1 MIAWILAA
9 LGGLGALAAVFYW
22 LRSKGTVRG
31 ETEPGFQG
39 ASANDGG
46 SQRAS
51 AKGGAAGGGASLG
64 GIDMAM
70 VSKMTDK
77 FPAILSSATD
87 PAVKPEKRANA
98 GLQGNLT
105 QTPLHDLLQYLA
117 LGHKSGILELVSGR
131 RTGRVVF
138 KDGRVYKNS
147 YRGKDGMEAMFMM
160 MDLAEGDFEFYEQTL
175 EDSLSFSGLEVVD
188 IIMLWMDRKPKKK
201 A

>member
-1 MIAWILAA
+1 MLMWILAA
-9 LGGLGALAAVFYW
+9 AGGCFALAAGGYFLW
-22 LRSKGTVRG
+22 RSRLSKGG
-31 ETEPGFQG
+31 Q
-39 ASANDGG
+39 
-46 SQRAS
+46 
-51 AKGGAAGGGASLG
+51 AAHD
-64 GIDMAM
+64 IAM
-70 VSKMTDK
+70 VHRLTDR
-77 FPAILSSATD
+77 FPAMLRTAPD
-87 PAVKPEKRANA
+87 PAVKPEKRGHA

-117 LGHKSGILELVSGR
+117 LGHKSGILELASGR
-131 RTGRVVF
+131 RTGRIVL

-175 EDSLSFSGLEVVD
+175 EDSVSFSGLEVVD

>member
-1 MIAWILAA
+1 MTAWILAA
-9 LGGLGALAAVFYW
+9 LGGLGTLAALAVSVYW
-22 LRSKGTVRG
+22 LRSRG
-31 ETEPGFQG
+31 ALRGGTEPGFQE
-39 ASANDGG
+39 
-46 SQRAS
+46 AS
-51 AKGGAAGGGASLG
+51 AKGGASGGGPSIG

-70 VSKMTDK
+70 VSRITDK
-77 FPAILSSATD
+77 FPAILRSAPD

-131 RTGRVVF
+131 RTGRVVL

-175 EDSLSFSGLEVVD
+175 EDSVTFSGLEVVD

>member
-1 MIAWILAA
+1 MIVWILSC
-9 LGGLGALAAVFYW
+9 LGGLALLAVAGYYLWRRRLTPGGQAAM
-22 LRSKGTVRG
+22 
-31 ETEPGFQG
+31 
-39 ASANDGG
+39 D
-46 SQRAS
+46 
-51 AKGGAAGGGASLG
+51 
-64 GIDMAM
+64 IAM
-70 VSKMTDK
+70 VTRLTDK
-77 FPAILSSATD
+77 FPAILRSTPEPS
-87 PAVKPEKRANA
+87 VKPEKRGNA
-98 GLQGNLT
+98 GLQGNLA

-131 RTGRVVF
+131 RTGRVVL

-175 EDSLSFSGLEVVD
+175 EDSVSFSGLEVVD